1 MQKVVPTLQHRILQL
16 SAVAL
21 ALGTL
26 TGCGGS
32 GTAVSGGNIIDPPVS
47 QCSATGEK
55 QQFIDYMYDDYFWAS
70 DLPSSI
76 NPDDYEDVY
85 EVLEALR
92 VPEDRFSFL
101 LTEEE
106 YESRYVNASFAGFG
120 FSSELVDGNR
130 VFLRYVYNESP
141 AAQAGLGRADELLA
155 IDGESVASLLA
166 NGTYNDALGPGQVG
180 LQRELTWRKPNG
192 DEFTALVTKDNVDT
206 NTVFA
211 PTVLEAN
218 GQRVGYFVLDSFINR
233 TGADLNEA
241 YDLLAAEG
249 VDELVIDVRYN
260 GGGLIRYA
268 NQISSQAAGNNVL
281 GEVFI
286 TYNFNE
292 QNQNRNETELF
303 NLGEGI
309 EQLDLARVFVL
320 TTGASC
326 SSSEIIINSLE
337 PFVEVVVIGE
347 PTCGKPVGQ
356 SVQQLCDKYTFVV
369 NFETVNANG
378 NGQYFNGL
386 RPDCPVTDNIV
397 ADWADPAD
405 PLTGAA
411 LDYVANGA
419 CPAVATAPSQVPAA
433 ARNDGRSVL
442 PVLLEK
448 WRSEH

>member
-1 MQKVVPTLQHRILQL
+1 MQNAVPKLKHGMLQL

-21 ALGTL
+21 AITALI
-26 TGCGGS
+26 GCGGS
-32 GTAVSGGNIIDPPVS
+32 GSDSSGGNIIEPPVS

-70 DLPSSI
+70 DLPSSV
-76 NPDDYEDVY
+76 DAADYEDVY

-130 VFLRYVYNESP
+130 VFLRYVYDDSP

-166 NGTYNDALGPGQVG
+166 SGAYNDALGPGQVG
-180 LQRELTWRKPNG
+180 IQRELTWRKPNG
-192 DEFTALVTKDNVDT
+192 DELTALVTKDNVDT

-211 PTVLEAN
+211 PTVLETN

-233 TGADLNEA
+233 TGADLNDA
-241 YDLLAAEG
+241 YNLLAAEG

-386 RPDCPVTDNIV
+386 QPDCPIADRIV

-419 CPAVATAPSQVPAA
+419 CPAVADIPSQTPAA
-433 ARNDGRSVL
+433 ARAETRTAL